1 MTFPA
6 TARPSASPLSLAL
19 RKWMPAHTREAP
31 NSSAREL
38 KNLASRGSR
47 DRTTGR
53 VFGPE
58 EELGERIRVARVAL
72 DFGEL
77 GGALGRVESRRWA
90 GPQLT
95 PGFQDP
101 GLPAAH
107 AGQEWVARPEPR
119 PRRNCAGP

>member
-1 MTFPA
+1 MQQRRVVEDDLITGY
-6 TARPSASPLSLAL
+6 
-19 RKWMPAHTREAP
+19 WD
-31 NSSAREL
+31 
-38 KNLASRGSR
+38 GSR

-58 EELGERIRVARVAL
+58 EELGKRIRVARVAL

-77 GGALGRVESRRWA
+77 GGALGRVESWRWA

-119 PRRNCAGP
+119 PRRNCAGPFLVRAVGARALDDSSSNRL